1 MSNYNNT
8 GSRTKNAREIYVEQ
22 LPYGQGLTPCMNK
35 KRRPFTHLNTAD
47 DMDLAYR
54 STPDYLRHL
63 AHQDTSAPIEL
74 ILAKNIPR
82 TKSASEM
89 TPRNNVNRSIS
100 GNPKYKAQEDYYDEI
115 QSMKKEMKTVKDE
128 NSNLRAK
135 IRRLEE
141 DNARKRK
148 EMDAL
153 YDTNKD
159 GDLRRTLSGT
169 STDRNNNS
177 STANVVMSLKQRV
190 FKLEMQLKQKETT
203 IDEIKSDP
211 RWTKS
216 TELEVQNR
224 ALFSELERQKVA
236 RLNYL
241 QQNDYTASLDEEQ
254 KNAVRK
260 LTKEKD
266 DLKKENESL
275 KRKLHETDKSDR
287 VEPLSARSTGRGNDK
302 DLQSKID
309 DLQRDCNNYENELA
323 QMKDD
328 IKQLR
333 RERNQ
338 FRDKLEQANE
348 DLQEIKRD
356 RDQYRKK
363 FEQTNEDLESMQRE
377 RDKYSKINPTG
388 RSSPAL
394 KRDEGPSKF
403 DLNSRPS
410 SPKTS
415 LDGKKTVIPLKMG
428 SRNLRDDNRINDHN
442 NRVKSFREKR
452 AATVIQREWRRH
464 NKSRKPSLHD
474 TSITRQQNSNK
485 LQSPRSSTNFDNGPM
500 RSRPTSANNSNE
512 AALKTVQASLRGYLN
527 RTEVGK
533 NPRETPNAPSKSR
546 SPTPSRKSQHNDS
559 DDDDIVIPSSN
570 ERKRDSILDQP
581 KSNSRQSLLND
592 KLGSNNRDLTNN
604 MRRTPPPST
613 DRFRPVSPNIGS
625 SKQGLPNDR
634 IKLATNATGFSPP
647 SFPRSA
653 SPPVDDRRPTS
664 PRPGSGVS
672 GSKQSLLNDRNKLG
686 SNSRIPTNDR
696 ESNSKLTRPFSP
708 SNNDQRPASP
718 STNNSKQNLPNDQN
732 KFGSGSRIRPNDRDS
747 SSKLTRPSSPS
758 NDRPTPRK
766 SPSNSKSSIR
776 DIPEED
782 DDDDDVI

>member
-1 MSNYNNT
+1 MSKYNNT

-89 TPRNNVNRSIS
+89 TPRNNVNRSIT

-275 KRKLHETDKSDR
+275 KKKLHETDKSDR
-287 VEPLSARSTGRGNDK
+287 AEPLSARSTGRGNDK

-328 IKQLR
+328 LKQLR

-428 SRNLRDDNRINDHN
+428 SKNLRDDNRINDHN

-464 NKSRKPSLHD
+464 NKSRKPSLQD

-581 KSNSRQSLLND
+581 KS
-592 KLGSNNRDLTNN
+592 
-604 MRRTPPPST
+604 M
-613 DRFRPVSPNIGS
+613 
-625 SKQGLPNDR
+625 
-634 IKLATNATGFSPP
+634 
-647 SFPRSA
+647 
-653 SPPVDDRRPTS
+653 
-664 PRPGSGVS
+664 
-672 GSKQSLLNDRNKLG
+672 
-686 SNSRIPTNDR
+686 
-696 ESNSKLTRPFSP
+696 
-708 SNNDQRPASP
+708 
-718 STNNSKQNLPNDQN
+718 QN
-732 KFGSGSRIRPNDRDS
+732 K
-747 SSKLTRPSSPS
+747 
-758 NDRPTPRK
+758 
-766 SPSNSKSSIR
+766 
-776 DIPEED
+776 
-782 DDDDDVI
+782 

>member
-1 MSNYNNT
+1 MSKYNNT

-89 TPRNNVNRSIS
+89 TPRNNVNRSIT

-241 QQNDYTASLDEEQ
+241 QQ
-254 KNAVRK
+254 K
-260 LTKEKD
+260 
-266 DLKKENESL
+266 
-275 KRKLHETDKSDR
+275 
-287 VEPLSARSTGRGNDK
+287 
-302 DLQSKID
+302 
-309 DLQRDCNNYENELA
+309 
-323 QMKDD
+323 
-328 IKQLR
+328 
-333 RERNQ
+333 
-338 FRDKLEQANE
+338 
-348 DLQEIKRD
+348 
-356 RDQYRKK
+356 
-363 FEQTNEDLESMQRE
+363 
-377 RDKYSKINPTG
+377 
-388 RSSPAL
+388 
-394 KRDEGPSKF
+394 
-403 DLNSRPS
+403 
-410 SPKTS
+410 
-415 LDGKKTVIPLKMG
+415 
-428 SRNLRDDNRINDHN
+428 
-442 NRVKSFREKR
+442 
-452 AATVIQREWRRH
+452 
-464 NKSRKPSLHD
+464 
-474 TSITRQQNSNK
+474 
-485 LQSPRSSTNFDNGPM
+485 
-500 RSRPTSANNSNE
+500 
-512 AALKTVQASLRGYLN
+512 
-527 RTEVGK
+527 
-533 NPRETPNAPSKSR
+533 
-546 SPTPSRKSQHNDS
+546 
-559 DDDDIVIPSSN
+559 
-570 ERKRDSILDQP
+570 
-581 KSNSRQSLLND
+581 
-592 KLGSNNRDLTNN
+592 
-604 MRRTPPPST
+604 
-613 DRFRPVSPNIGS
+613 
-625 SKQGLPNDR
+625 
-634 IKLATNATGFSPP
+634 
-647 SFPRSA
+647 
-653 SPPVDDRRPTS
+653 
-664 PRPGSGVS
+664 
-672 GSKQSLLNDRNKLG
+672 
-686 SNSRIPTNDR
+686 
-696 ESNSKLTRPFSP
+696 
-708 SNNDQRPASP
+708 
-718 STNNSKQNLPNDQN
+718 
-732 KFGSGSRIRPNDRDS
+732 
-747 SSKLTRPSSPS
+747 
-758 NDRPTPRK
+758 
-766 SPSNSKSSIR
+766 
-776 DIPEED
+776 
-782 DDDDDVI
+782 